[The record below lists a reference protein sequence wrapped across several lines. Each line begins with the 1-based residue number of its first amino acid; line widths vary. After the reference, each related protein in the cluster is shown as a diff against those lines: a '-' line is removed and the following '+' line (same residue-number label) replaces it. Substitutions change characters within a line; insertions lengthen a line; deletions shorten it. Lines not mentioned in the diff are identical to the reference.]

1 MVLKF
6 LGQAL
11 ALRGSRMCTINTGTG
26 YSGDNVGTT
35 YLRMHRTNRSLEV
48 YSYQR
53 CRRRKTC
60 SSRSRCHGDRTSRMR
75 RAGNGRLDPR
85 APAAA
90 SASAHPAAGN
100 GRTVSEHI
108 PPLLQRTHPACSSW
122 GRRTWEMCS
131 ARKWPLSPNRRPA
144 TASRA
149 KKKHPNKTP
158 AQMKH
163 PLG

>member
-35 YLRMHRTNRSLEV
+35 YLRMHRTNRSLGV
-48 YSYQR
+48 CSYQR

-75 RAGNGRLDPR
+75 RAGMGALTPAPPR
-85 APAAA
+85 PLQL
-90 SASAHPAAGN
+90 
-100 GRTVSEHI
+100 RHI
-108 PPLLQRTHPACSSW
+108 PPPGTDALSRSTSRRCFSTHAACSSW
-122 GRRTWEMCS
+122 GSADMAVREMCS
-131 ARKWPLSPNRRPA
+131 LWKWPLSPNRRPQPPP
-144 TASRA
+144 R
-149 KKKHPNKTP
+149 KKKAPI
-158 AQMKH
+158 KH
-163 PLG
+163 PPQ

>member
-1 MVLKF
+1 
-6 LGQAL
+6 
-11 ALRGSRMCTINTGTG
+11 MCTINTGTG

-35 YLRMHRTNRSLEV
+35 YLRMHRTNRSLGV
-48 YSYQR
+48 CSYQR

-108 PPLLQRTHPACSSW
+108 PPLLQHTCRVLVMGVGGHGCAGDVLCE
-122 GRRTWEMCS
+122 EM
-131 ARKWPLSPNRRPA
+131 AFIA
-144 TASRA
+144 
-149 KKKHPNKTP
+149 
-158 AQMKH
+158 
-163 PLG
+163 